1 MLRKMVER
9 QQRNRLRA
17 LREDRH
23 LARFV
28 IAGRATGKQLGAGS
42 YGSVEEVC
50 CIYVAENCKVYAA
63 AILCI
68 CTKLLGRS
76 EWSSMR
82 WKEDPRCSH

>member
-28 IAGRATGKQLGAGS
+28 IAGRTTGKQLGAGS

-50 CIYVAENCKVYAA
+50 CMLLKIARSM